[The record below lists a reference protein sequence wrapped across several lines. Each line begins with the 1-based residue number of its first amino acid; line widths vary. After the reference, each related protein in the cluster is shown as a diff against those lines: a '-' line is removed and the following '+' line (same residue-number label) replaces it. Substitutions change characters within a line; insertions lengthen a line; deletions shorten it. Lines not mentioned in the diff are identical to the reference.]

1 MKICVT
7 STGPTMDASVD
18 PRFGR
23 CQYFVFV
30 DPETMEYEAMPNPS
44 IGASSGAGIQ
54 AAQTVADKGAD
65 VVITGEVGPNAIQ
78 ILEAATISIAAGASG
93 TISDAIEQYKSG
105 ELQLSGST
113 TIPASSGMG
122 SGTGAGTGARMGAG
136 ASAGAG
142 MGAGRGMGRGG
153 GRGGGR
159 GMGGGMGRGM
169 GRGMGQGMGLGAPV
183 TPTPQVPLVLSQPA
197 QTLDEEI
204 QALENQIK
212 EIKTKLEELKK

>member
-30 DPETMEYEAMPNPS
+30 DPETMEHEAMPNTG

-54 AAQTVADKGAD
+54 AAQTIADKGVD
-65 VVITGEVGPNAIQ
+65 VVITGQVGPNAIET
-78 ILEAATISIAAGASG
+78 LGATNISIVTGANG
-93 TISDAIEQYKSG
+93 TVSDAIGQFKSG
-105 ELQLSGST
+105 RLQAAL
-113 TIPASSGMG
+113 PAPGAPAPGVPAAGMP
-122 SGTGAGTGARMGAG
+122 
-136 ASAGAG
+136 GAG
-142 MGAGRGMGRGG
+142 MGRGMGRGG

-169 GRGMGQGMGLGAPV
+169 GMGTGGPVAPAPPV
-183 TPTPQVPLVLSQPA
+183 SPLPA
-197 QTLDEEI
+197 QTIDEEI
-204 QALENQIK
+204 QVLESQIIN
-212 EIKTKLEELKK
+212 IKAKLEELKK

>member
-30 DPETMEYEAMPNPS
+30 NSETMEYEAMPNPG

-54 AAQTVADKGAD
+54 AAQTVADKGAG
-65 VVITGEVGPNAIQ
+65 VVITGQVGPNAIQ
-78 ILEAATISIAAGASG
+78 TLGATDISILTGASG

-105 ELQLSGST
+105 RLQQSGST
-113 TIPASSGMG
+113 TVPASSGMG
-122 SGTGAGTGARMGAG
+122 SGAGAGVGAG
-136 ASAGAG
+136 AGAGVGSG

-159 GMGGGMGRGM
+159 GMGGGMGQGVGRGM
-169 GRGMGQGMGLGAPV
+169 GRGMGLAAPV
-183 TPTPQVPLVLSQPA
+183 IPTPPVPSQPA

-204 QALENQIK
+204 QALESKMI
-212 EIKTKLEELKK
+212 EIKAKLEELKK

>member
-30 DPETMEYEAMPNPS
+30 DSETMEYEAMPNPS

-54 AAQTVADKGAD
+54 AAQTVADKGAG
-65 VVITGEVGPNAIQ
+65 VVITGQVGPNAIQ
-78 ILEAATISIAAGASG
+78 TLGATNISIVTGASG
-93 TISDAIEQYKSG
+93 TVSNAIEQYKSG
-105 ELQLSGST
+105 GLQQSGGPT
-113 TIPASSGMG
+113 VPAYSGMG
-122 SGTGAGTGARMGAG
+122 GSASVGAGAGVGAGT
-136 ASAGAG
+136 GAG

-169 GRGMGQGMGLGAPV
+169 GMGLGAPV
-183 TPTPQVPLVLSQPA
+183 APTPPVPPLPA
-197 QTLDEEI
+197 QTIEEEI
-204 QALENQIK
+204 QALESQIK
-212 EIKTKLEELKK
+212 DIKAKLEELKK

>member
-7 STGPTMDASVD
+7 SNGPTMDASVD

-30 DPETMEYEAMPNPS
+30 DAETMEHEAMPNPG

-54 AAQTVADKGAD
+54 AAQTVVDKGAG
-65 VVITGEVGPNAIQ
+65 VVITGQVGPNAIQ
-78 ILEAATISIAAGASG
+78 TLGATNISIVTGASG
-93 TISDAIEQYKSG
+93 TVSDAIEQYKSG
-105 ELQLSGST
+105 RLQTAPAASGA
-113 TIPASSGMG
+113 PASGM
-122 SGTGAGTGARMGAG
+122 SATGMP
-136 ASAGAG
+136 GAG
-142 MGAGRGMGRGG
+142 MGRGMGRGG

-169 GRGMGQGMGLGAPV
+169 GMGLGAPV
-183 TPTPQVPLVLSQPA
+183 APTSPVPPLPA
-197 QTLDEEI
+197 QTIDEEI

-212 EIKTKLEELKK
+212 DIKAKLEELKK

>member
-7 STGPTMDASVD
+7 SNGPTMDASVD

-30 DPETMEYEAMPNPS
+30 DSETMEHEAMPNPG

-54 AAQTVADKGAD
+54 AAQTIADKGVG
-65 VVITGEVGPNAIQ
+65 VVITGQVGPNAIQ
-78 ILEAATISIAAGASG
+78 TLGAANISIVTGASG

-105 ELQLSGST
+105 RLQAA
-113 TIPASSGMG
+113 PAAPGAPATGMP
-122 SGTGAGTGARMGAG
+122 
-136 ASAGAG
+136 GAG
-142 MGAGRGMGRGG
+142 MGRGMGRGG

-169 GRGMGQGMGLGAPV
+169 GMGLGAPV
-183 TPTPQVPLVLSQPA
+183 APTSPVPPLPA
-197 QTLDEEI
+197 QTIDEEI
-204 QALENQIK
+204 QALESQIK
-212 EIKTKLEELKK
+212 DIKAKMEELKK

>member
-7 STGPTMDASVD
+7 SNGPTMDASVD

-30 DPETMEYEAMPNPS
+30 DSETMEYEAMPNPS

-54 AAQTVADKGAD
+54 AAQTVADKGAS
-65 VVITGEVGPNAIQ
+65 VVITGQVGPNAIQ
-78 ILEAATISIAAGASG
+78 TLGATNISVVTGASG

-105 ELQLSGST
+105 GLQQSGSPT
-113 TIPASSGMG
+113 VPAYSGMG
-122 SGTGAGTGARMGAG
+122 GGAG
-136 ASAGAG
+136 AGVGAGAG

-169 GRGMGQGMGLGAPV
+169 GQGMGLGVPV
-183 TPTPQVPLVLSQPA
+183 TPAPPVPPLPA
-197 QTLDEEI
+197 QTIDEEI
-204 QALENQIK
+204 QALESQIK
-212 EIKTKLEELKK
+212 DIKAKLEELKK

>member
-30 DPETMEYEAMPNPS
+30 NSETMEYEAMPNPS

-54 AAQTVADKGAD
+54 AAQTVADKGAG
-65 VVITGEVGPNAIQ
+65 VVITGQVGPNAIQ
-78 ILEAATISIAAGASG
+78 TLGATDISIVTGASG
-93 TISDAIEQYKSG
+93 TVSDAIEQYKSG
-105 ELQLSGST
+105 RLQQSGST
-113 TIPASSGMG
+113 TVPASSGMG
-122 SGTGAGTGARMGAG
+122 SGAGAGVGAG
-136 ASAGAG
+136 AGAGVGSG

-159 GMGGGMGRGM
+159 GMGGGMGQGM
-169 GRGMGQGMGLGAPV
+169 GRGMGLAAPV
-183 TPTPQVPLVLSQPA
+183 TPTPPVPSQPA

-204 QALENQIK
+204 QALESKMI
-212 EIKTKLEELKK
+212 EIKAKLEELKK

>member
-7 STGPTMDASVD
+7 SSGPTMDASVD
-18 PRFGR
+18 LRFGR

-30 DPETMEYEAMPNPS
+30 DSETMEYEAMPNPS

-54 AAQTVADKGAD
+54 AAQTVADKGAG
-65 VVITGEVGPNAIQ
+65 VVITGQLGPNASQ
-78 ILEAATISIAAGASG
+78 ILGATNISIVTGASG

-105 ELQLSGST
+105 GLQQTESPT
-113 TIPASSGMG
+113 VPAYSGMS
-122 SGTGAGTGARMGAG
+122 SGTGVGVGAG
-136 ASAGAG
+136 AGAGAG

-169 GRGMGQGMGLGAPV
+169 GQGIGQGMGLGVPV
-183 TPTPQVPLVLSQPA
+183 TPTPPVPPVPSQPP

-204 QALENQIK
+204 QALENHIK
-212 EIKTKLEELKK
+212 EIKAKMEELKK

>member
-7 STGPTMDASVD
+7 STGPNMDASVD

-30 DPETMEYEAMPNPS
+30 DSETMEHEAVPNPG

-54 AAQTVADKGAD
+54 AAQIVADKGAG
-65 VVITGEVGPNAIQ
+65 VVITGQVGPNAIQ
-78 ILEAATISIAAGASG
+78 TLDAADISILTGASG
-93 TISDAIEQYKSG
+93 TVSNAIEQYKSG
-105 ELQLSGST
+105 RLQQSGST
-113 TIPASSGMG
+113 TVPASSGMG
-122 SGTGAGTGARMGAG
+122 SGGAGVGVDVGPGAG
-136 ASAGAG
+136 ARFGSG

-159 GMGGGMGRGM
+159 GMGGGMGGGMGQGM
-169 GRGMGQGMGLGAPV
+169 GRGMGLAAPV
-183 TPTPQVPLVLSQPA
+183 TPTPPVSSQPA

-204 QALENQIK
+204 QALESKMI
-212 EIKTKLEELKK
+212 EIKAELEELKK